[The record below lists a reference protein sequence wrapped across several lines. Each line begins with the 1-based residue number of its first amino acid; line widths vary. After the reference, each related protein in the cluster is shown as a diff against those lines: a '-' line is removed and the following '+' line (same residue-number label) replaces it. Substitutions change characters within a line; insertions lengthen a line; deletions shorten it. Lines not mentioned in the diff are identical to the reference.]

1 MNIINTPMNTMDT
14 PIKKAHV
21 LIIDDDEVMRRLY
34 GSLLGKAGYE
44 VIYAPDSTQGRELA
58 RRFHPDLILM
68 DIEMPVENGI
78 DASGRLKKEPQTA
91 DIPIVLLTNSDLS
104 IEAEKWMK
112 EIAITDYIQKGISND
127 DFIERIG
134 KIINKTVDKTA

>member
-1 MNIINTPMNTMDT
+1 MDT
-14 PIKKAHV
+14 PIKKTHI

-44 VIYAPDSTQGRELA
+44 VIYSPDSVQGRELA

-68 DIEMPVENGI
+68 DIEMPVENGLT
-78 DASGRLKKEPQTA
+78 ASRRLKEEPETA
-91 DIPIVLLTNSDLS
+91 NIPIVLLTNADLS

-112 EIAITDYIQKGISND
+112 EISITDYIQKGISND
-127 DFIERIG
+127 DFIERVG
-134 KIINKTVDKTA
+134 KIIDRRTEKKI

>member
-1 MNIINTPMNTMDT
+1 MNTMDKS
-14 PIKKAHV
+14 IKKPHI

-44 VIYAPDSTQGRELA
+44 VIYSPDSVQGRELA
-58 RRFHPDLILM
+58 RRFRPDLILM

-78 DASGRLKKEPQTA
+78 TASNRLKKEPETA
-91 DIPIVLLTNSDLS
+91 NIPIVLLTNADLS

-112 EIAITDYIQKGISND
+112 EISITDYIQKGINND

-134 KIINKTVDKTA
+134 KIIDRTAKKTA

>member
-1 MNIINTPMNTMDT
+1 MDT
-14 PIKKAHV
+14 PIKKIHI

-44 VIYAPDSTQGRELA
+44 VIYSPDSVQGRELA

-78 DASGRLKKEPQTA
+78 TASSRLKEEPETTN
-91 DIPIVLLTNSDLS
+91 IPIVLLTNADLS

-112 EIAITDYIQKGISND
+112 EISITDYIQKGISND
-127 DFIERIG
+127 DFIERVG
-134 KIINKTVDKTA
+134 KIIDRTVEKTV

>member
-1 MNIINTPMNTMDT
+1 MKNEDVL
-14 PIKKAHV
+14 IKKIHV

-44 VIYAPDSTQGRELA
+44 VIYSPDAIEGRELA

-68 DIEMPVENGI
+68 DIKMPIEDGI
-78 DASGRLKKEPQTA
+78 TASSRLREEPQTS
-91 DIPIVLLTNSDLS
+91 DIPIVLLTNADLS

-112 EIAITDYIQKGISND
+112 EIAVTDYIQKGINNE
-127 DFIERIG
+127 DFIERIN
-134 KIINKTVDKTA
+134 KIIKEKAKKTA

>member
-1 MNIINTPMNTMDT
+1 MNNKNAPN
-14 PIKKAHV
+14 KKMHI

-44 VIYAPDSTQGRELA
+44 VIYSPDAVQGRELA

-68 DIEMPVENGI
+68 DIEMPIEDGI
-78 DASGRLKKEPQTA
+78 TASRRLKEEPQTS

-112 EIAITDYIQKGISND
+112 EIAITEYIQKGISNE
-127 DFIERIG
+127 DFIARIE
-134 KIINKTVDKTA
+134 KIVK